1 MTDRDEKGRFIKG
14 KSGNPKGRA
23 TFSDESTYAEIYKSK
38 VTPEKFSEVLNQLL
52 DLAIKK
58 HDMNAIKL
66 ILAYAMG
73 QPLQKSELTG
83 AEGNA
88 LEIVVR
94 YADQTNR
101 TDSA

>member
-94 YADQTNR
+94 YADKTNR
-101 TDSA
+101 TDIA